1 MDDEQRAVLTAFNR
15 RRQDLEEWRDY
26 YNDLNGIN
34 EYVQK
39 EIRRRD
45 DDWWDAQE
53 RNLIRGFDR
62 QRQAQ
67 EDRMEDEKVIRDRL
81 LRDQRQAEE
90 KSINSALAG
99 QENALAKRQAAEEE
113 AVRVASEAR
122 LRGVQDALDKEI
134 EMVKEANAKIIADTK
149 ARTIATLGDL
159 KNMAAA
165 GMLTPD
171 VVVRAAGVE
180 LTKLLGKMPEP
191 TAIQRWNATSKDF
204 AKTVGQD
211 LNPALEKLVDIIGWL
226 EDRFQG
232 LNKTIRTTL
241 TVAGGIA
248 GIALAIKAATGTFD
262 ALRGGRAARAP
273 AAPPPP
279 SAPMPPTNILQR
291 LGPKAYSGPV
301 TLPAPTPP
309 APPTG
314 PWLRFVKIL
323 GEGASIAWT
332 LASRL
337 KGIPQA
343 IAGIATAVAN
353 TKIGSTIAGWA
364 VQLGPKGPIVAAA
377 ASTIAWLTGTAG
389 PAIAGFVSGPGG
401 WAVIASAA
409 IVTAA
414 YTWREPIA
422 NFITWLGGQQEKIA
436 ANFTRPMAQEM
447 ADSVSEGLLGA
458 GKAFE
463 DFTADVQRGVDDFGT
478 GIGRGLEGF
487 FRGVATKAD
496 EMSAAIGKGW
506 DDFVRGIERGA
517 DALGRGIAR
526 GFSAAGGWIKNE
538 LNYILQ
544 LCENS
549 INSFSA
555 EVNRRIELTNSIT
568 GRIGINI
575 PFRLQ
580 PVDIPRLARGGWT
593 DQPTLAMI
601 GEGRDPGGEYAI
613 PASRMPQAIDA
624 WQGGARGNA
633 LIAAM
638 QSPGLAPGRG
648 GAGPAYSAPSGGS
661 SAPPVINL
669 SIRPQAM
676 LHTPDHRQWLSVE
689 DLPQIIAAATAARS
703 GR

>member
-1 MDDEQRAVLTAFNR
+1 
-15 RRQDLEEWRDY
+15 
-26 YNDLNGIN
+26 
-34 EYVQK
+34 
-39 EIRRRD
+39 
-45 DDWWDAQE
+45 
-53 RNLIRGFDR
+53 
-62 QRQAQ
+62 
-67 EDRMEDEKVIRDRL
+67 

-90 KSINSALAG
+90 KIINDTLAG
-99 QENALAKRQAAEEE
+99 QEKALAKRQAAEEE
-113 AVRVASEAR
+113 AVNVASEAR
-122 LRGVQDALDKEI
+122 LRGVQDALDKEV
-134 EMVKEANAKIIADTK
+134 EMVKEANAKIIKDTK
-149 ARTIATLGDL
+149 ARMEATMGDL
-159 KNMAAA
+159 KNLGAQGLLTNEVGLQAVKELEK
-165 GMLTPD
+165 MLP
-171 VVVRAAGVE
+171 
-180 LTKLLGKMPEP
+180 KMPEP
-191 TAIQRWNATSKDF
+191 TALQKWDKVSSDF
-204 AKTVGQD
+204 ASTVGKD
-211 LNPALEKLVDIIGWL
+211 LNPALSKLVDILSGL
-226 EDRFQG
+226 EEGFQRMDKS
-232 LNKTIRTTL
+232 LRTVL
-241 TVAGGIA
+241 TVAAMAGGA
-248 GIALAIKAATGTFD
+248 ALAIKGLGGGLQW
-262 ALRGGRAARAP
+262 LRGGRAP
-273 AAPPPP
+273 AAPPPA
-279 SAPMPPTNILQR
+279 APPPNILQQ
-291 LGPKAYSGPV
+291 LGTKAYSGPR
-301 TLPAPTPP
+301 TLPPP

-343 IAGIATAVAN
+343 VAGIATAVAN

-463 DFTADVQRGVDDFGT
+463 DFTADVQRGVDEFGT

-538 LNYILQ
+538 LNYILG
-544 LCENS
+544 LCESS
-549 INSFSA
+549 INAFSR
-555 EVNRRIELTNSIT
+555 EVNRLIESTNSIT
-568 GRIGINI
+568 GRIGVNI

-593 DQPTLAMI
+593 DQPTLAWI
-601 GEGRDPGGEYAI
+601 GEGGDPGGEYAI
-613 PASRMPQAIDA
+613 PAARMPQAIDA

-648 GAGPAYSAPSGGS
+648 GTGPAYSAPSGGS

-676 LHTPDHRQWLSVE
+676 LQTPDNRQWLSVE